1 MERDLCDTAW
11 FSIMGSRMMVIT
23 TMRPAMLKRRMSCAF
38 LLDVSD
44 EPFHEAAV
52 GSDLHFSVKLDVTK
66 DGKRENDEGDIGYNV
81 KNGHGDEIADRSVT
95 GVLTGRV
102 RKPHPS
108 KY

>member
-44 EPFHEAAV
+44 DAREAV
-52 GSDLHFSVKLDVTK
+52 RSSDLHFSVKLDVTK
-66 DGKRENDEGDIGYNV
+66 DGKRENDEGDIGDNV
-81 KNGHGDEIADRSVT
+81 KDGHGDEIADRSVT

-108 KY
+108 KH